1 MGSVRVMLETPVLI
15 GVDQIGIGGGGAG
28 PAGPKGDTGD
38 TGPQGPA
45 GPAGP
50 AGADGATGPQGPKGD
65 TGDTGPPGPTVD
77 ATTSSKGVVQLAGDL
92 TGTAASPAV
101 AAGAVSASKVAASLK
116 PSGSAAAADEA
127 LRALG
132 TTASTALAGNTRLD
146 QVAAPT
152 AAVALGGQKITGLG
166 TPTAATDAAT
176 KTYADSRSHVLLAS
190 DFGVVADNSTDN
202 AAALQA
208 ALTAARNSS
217 YVGGMTVML
226 PAGVVRLASGVV
238 IGSGVELRGSGSPG
252 GTTLRASGD
261 GYFMITA
268 TQALG
273 GTRACSVRNLGF
285 DAVTK
290 QTSGGGFNGTSNW
303 GTCNLEDLQFGSNL
317 YTCIQAKPQAGG
329 AGGGRYY
336 MRNIRTLTIDSAGY
350 PAGITKAFVF
360 DGSDASNQTVEYYLV
375 DFGCSC
381 AYGEATE
388 WLTLKW
394 VDTLQIN
401 NSLFFQGAKGLVAI
415 GADNAHRITS
425 CRFVQTVFD
434 SQSVYAISEDY
445 TRPIDFTDCQ
455 VVNCSATGPAIT
467 VGANSQGFAWTGG
480 MVAKNGGAGILVKNG
495 ASHTLITGAKL
506 IDNNT
511 ANTAS
516 IPAVDVEAGASDFV
530 VSGNIFANGYYS
542 GHQKAGVRVAAG
554 ASNRYV
560 ITDNQVT
567 RDSDLVVDVI
577 DGGTGATKH
586 TSLNNVLGQVQ
597 VMPSPVNVVS
607 PVVAQG
613 SLLANNTVPTTAN
626 QAYFARAIIPVSG
639 NLRDLYL
646 YIGATGGN
654 MKGLI
659 FDDGTASAGNR
670 TRLWL
675 GSEVAVSATGWL
687 NLGDPNLAVL
697 AGQHIELG
705 FIASSSTA
713 NQITRY
719 LNAATNGGVQL
730 PSASFMPAPGGAPP
744 KLVTTFASSY
754 ASPASSYS
762 EATFGAFGNC
772 PQIIARIG

>member
-190 DFGVVADNSTDN
+190 DYGAVGDGTTNDTAAIQAAIN
-202 AAALQA
+202 AAAGSA
-208 ALTAARNSS
+208 FS
-217 YVGGMTVML
+217 GGRSVYL
-226 PAGVVRLASGVV
+226 
-238 IGSGVELRGSGSPG
+238 PG
-252 GTTLRASGD
+252 GTYAIGSTLNLPANVRLYGDGNATILRATGD
-261 GYFMITA
+261 GYFI
-268 TQALG
+268 L
-273 GTRACSVRNLGF
+273 RAQNSNNGAYRSAVERLAF
-285 DAVTK
+285 DAASP
-290 QTSGGGFNGTSNW
+290 QTSGGAFYSSASQGTITLS
-303 GTCNLEDLQFGSNL
+303 DLTFGSNL
-317 YTCIQAKPQAGG
+317 YSLVNVTPTTGT
-329 AGGGRYY
+329 GGGRYFLHRLRV
-336 MRNIRTLTIDSAGY
+336 MSLTNPLGATGVAKGFIFNGSSSVQLVEIYGSHWDCTAAGGA
-350 PAGITKAFVF
+350 PT
-360 DGSDASNQTVEYYLV
+360 D
-375 DFGCSC
+375 
-381 AYGEATE
+381 
-388 WLTLKW
+388 WLDLKRM
-394 VDTLQIN
+394 DTFQLDQ
-401 NSLFFQGAKGLVAI
+401 SLFQNGSTGLTTSNDGAGNRV
-415 GADNAHRITS
+415 TS
-425 CRFVQTVFD
+425 CRFSSCVFD
-434 SQSVYAISEDY
+434 SQTTYAISADY
-445 TRPIDFTDCQ
+445 TRPIDFIDCQ
-455 VVNCSATGPAIT
+455 VVSCTSATNPAVT
-467 VGANSQGFAWTGG
+467 VGANSQGFSWTGG
-480 MVAKNGGAGILVKNG
+480 MVARNAGAGILVKNG

-516 IPAVDVEAGASDFV
+516 IPAVDVEAGVSDFV
-530 VSGNIFANGYYS
+530 VSGNIFANGYYG

-567 RDSDLVVDVI
+567 RGSDLVVDVV

-586 TSLNNVLGQVQ
+586 TSLNSVLGQVQ
-597 VMPSPVNVVS
+597 VMPGPVNVVYPLAS
-607 PVVAQG
+607 NGV
-613 SLLANNTVPTTAN
+613 LLGNNTIGSVVN
-626 QAYFARAIIPVSG
+626 QLYFARAIIPVSG
-639 NLRDLYL
+639 NLRDLYV
-646 YIGATGGN
+646 YANATGGN
-654 MKGLI
+654 IKGLI
-659 FDDGTASAGNR
+659 YDDGTASAGNR

-675 GSEVAVSATGWL
+675 GSEVSISATGWL

-705 FIASSSTA
+705 YTTSAAVA
-713 NQITRY
+713 NQILRSA
-719 LNAATNGGVQL
+719 NAIASPDAQL
-730 PSASFMPAPGGAPP
+730 PTASFMPAPGGAPA
-744 KLVTTFASSY
+744 KLVTTFSDSY
-754 ASPASSYS
+754 ASPAASYS
-762 EATFGAFGNC
+762 EATFVAYSNC
-772 PQIIARIG
+772 PQIIARIS